1 MQLYLMGLWETVRD
15 FIGTGGDV
23 LYLVF
28 IALFI
33 MWFVMIERV
42 YYIYGVFPKD
52 RKRIVDA
59 WSTRKDTTSWYA
71 HRIREAW
78 ISEATEKLTS
88 RMLLLKTMIAICP
101 LIGLLGTVTGMI
113 AVFEIMAVQGTGNP
127 RLMAGGISM
136 ATIPTMSGMV
146 AALSGMFFAQRI
158 DARIKKAKDEL
169 IDSLPHH

>member
-1 MQLYLMGLWETVRD
+1 MQLYLIGLWETVRD

-28 IALFI
+28 IALLI
-33 MWFVMIERV
+33 MWIVMIERAW
-42 YYIYGVFPKD
+42 YLFGVFPQE
-52 RKRIVDA
+52 RKRILES
-59 WSTRKDTTSWYA
+59 WNTRKDTTSWYA

-78 ISEATEKLTS
+78 ISEASEKLS
-88 RMLLLKTMIAICP
+88 ARMLVLKTMIAICP

-136 ATIPTMSGMV
+136 ATIPTMAGMV
-146 AALSGMFFAQRI
+146 AALSGMFFAQRL
-158 DARIKKAKDEL
+158 DARIKAAKEQL
-169 IDSLPHH
+169 IDSMPHH

>member
-28 IALFI
+28 AALLI
-33 MWFVMIERV
+33 MWICLVER
-42 YYIYGVFPKD
+42 YWFLLSVFPKE
-52 RKRIVDA
+52 RERIIENWKA
-59 WSTRKDTTSWYA
+59 RKDTTSWYA

-78 ISEATEKLTS
+78 ISEASEKLTA

-136 ATIPTMSGMV
+136 ATIPTMAGMV
-146 AALSGMFFAQRI
+146 AALSGMFFVQRL
-158 DARIKKAKDEL
+158 DARVRRARAQL
-169 IDSLPHH
+169 IDSMPHH